1 LQILGGSDLAS
12 GTFYWASMNDMRV
25 IICDMN
31 ILAKKRRWRV
41 PLHGH
46 LQLLQEHLHRFI
58 QSKGSCAYFQRF
70 PTDMMQE
77 VLDLI
82 KRIGAFNDRYKS
94 WIKANEKNAQRYLKE
109 V

>member
-1 LQILGGSDLAS
+1 MESGS
-12 GTFYWASMNDMRV
+12 FYWASMSDMRV

-58 QSKGSCAYFQRF
+58 QSKGSCAHFHRF
-70 PTDMMQE
+70 PTEMMEE

-82 KRIGAFNDRYKS
+82 KRIGSFNDRYKS

-109 V
+109 A

>member
-1 LQILGGSDLAS
+1 MS
-12 GTFYWASMNDMRV
+12 DMRV
-25 IICDMN
+25 INSDMS

-46 LQLLQEHLHRFI
+46 LQLLQEHLYRFI
-58 QSKGSCAYFQRF
+58 QSKGSCAHFHRF
-70 PTDMMQE
+70 STEMMEE

-82 KRIGAFNDRYKS
+82 KRIGSFNDRYEV

-109 V
+109 A